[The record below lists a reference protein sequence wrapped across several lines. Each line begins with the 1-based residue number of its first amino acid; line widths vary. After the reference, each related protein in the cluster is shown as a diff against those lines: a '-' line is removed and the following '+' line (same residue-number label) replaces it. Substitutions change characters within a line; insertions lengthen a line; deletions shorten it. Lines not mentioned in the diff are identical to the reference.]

1 MKDFVLLCGHF
12 GKSSACMYSN
22 VNSCGVGC
30 VALCVTWL
38 NVLTLL
44 LYIYWILLCFLY
56 VWSACYWKRSVNNP
70 PFWLWFCLFLLFTL
84 SSMFQSYV
92 LLPWILLSKISLL
105 RVHLIIIM
113 KIPSLVQL
121 MYLGLKSTFWDI
133 DIAIP
138 VLLQVVHLFHHFTF
152 NHSLLS

>member
-1 MKDFVLLCGHF
+1 MKDFVLLYGHF
-12 GKSSACMYSN
+12 DKSSECMYSN
-22 VNSCGVGC
+22 VNSCRVGC

-44 LYIYWILLCFLY
+44 LCIYWILLCFLY
-56 VWSACYWKRSVNNP
+56 VWSACYWKRSGNNP
-70 PFWLWFCLFLLFTL
+70 TFWLLFCLLLLF
-84 SSMFQSYV
+84 SVKYV
-92 LLPWILLSKISLL
+92 WNLCSVTFLEFCCQISLL